1 MAKSWNS
8 RGRNHRWDS
17 KDPWQPYREPESN
30 FGWLI
35 RTVIAA
41 LVFALVYGAYVS
53 ETSLSRTVADAVK
66 YVLATE
72 TDFVY
77 LADTLTNYAP
87 KNMDVSVLK
96 RVQNTVTKPADP
108 LLYMV
113 RPVDGKLVSPFGWQV
128 HPILKQ
134 EMMHEGI
141 DLEASLGSPV
151 KAAAAGK
158 VKTVTDSA
166 QYGKMLI
173 IEHSQEVDSVYGHL
187 SEVLVKADDMVTQ
200 GQVVARVGKT
210 GIASTPMLYFEVR
223 EKGTAVDPLPRFKDD
238 PGKEGR

>member
-1 MAKSWNS
+1 M
-8 RGRNHRWDS
+8 RNHRWDS
-17 KDPWQPYREPESN
+17 KDPWQQYREPENN

-41 LVFALVYGAYVS
+41 LVFALVYGTYVS
-53 ETSLSRTVADAVK
+53 ETTLSRTVADAVK
-66 YVLATE
+66 YVLVTE
-72 TDFVY
+72 TDFAY
-77 LADTLTNYAP
+77 IADTLANYAP

-113 RPVDGKLVSPFGWQV
+113 KPVDGKLISPFGWQV

-141 DLEASLGSPV
+141 DLEAPLGSPV

-158 VKTVTDSA
+158 AKTVTDSA

-173 IEHSQEVDSVYGHL
+173 LEHSQEVDSVYGHL
-187 SEVLVKADDMVTQ
+187 GEVLVKPGDAVTQ

-223 EKGTAVDPLPRFKDD
+223 EKGTAVDPLSRIKGDLV
-238 PGKEGR
+238 KEGR